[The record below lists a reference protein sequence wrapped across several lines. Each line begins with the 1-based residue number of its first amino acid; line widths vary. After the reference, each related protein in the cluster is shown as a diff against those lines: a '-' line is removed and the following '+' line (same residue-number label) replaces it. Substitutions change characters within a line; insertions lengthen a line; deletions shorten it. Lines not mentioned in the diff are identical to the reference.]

1 MSTTLVTIAPGHQLA
16 AGPAASYARALAAG
30 CPAGIT
36 SSYRSPERQA
46 TMRATYLVQLA
57 EWRAGR
63 RKTKPTYVA
72 AVSDS
77 EHVTGNALDVPPDPE
92 AWFREHPEFG
102 FVFTDPTERW
112 HVAYRADRDQHLT
125 DPVHTPAPPAA
136 AAIPE
141 GEPMFVYRYQGKP
154 YVVTALSVQPT
165 SDVFATV
172 WSTATGRPVIDVD
185 GNGDAAIRATATAL
199 IRDTAA
205 NLKGQGL

>member
-16 AGPAASYARALAAG
+16 PGPAASYARALAAG

-36 SSYRSPERQA
+36 SSYRDPALQA
-46 TMRATYLVQLA
+46 RMRATYLA
-57 EWRAGR
+57 ARARGE
-63 RKTKPTYVA
+63 KVAFVA
-72 AVSDS
+72 AVEDS
-77 EHVTGNALDVPPDPE
+77 EHVTGYALDLPPDPR
-92 AWFREHPEFG
+92 AWFREHPEYG
-102 FVFTDPTERW
+102 FVFTDPTEAW
-112 HVAYRADRDQHLT
+112 HVAYRAARDQHLT
-125 DPVHTPAPPAA
+125 DPVNTPAPPAA
-136 AAIPE
+136 ATATSG
-141 GEPMFVYRYQGKP
+141 GEPVFVYRYDRKP

-185 GNGDAAIRATATAL
+185 ANGDAAIRATATAL